1 MLDLLMSLSLSP
13 ALAFINPL
21 EWLAALVPYL
31 LIFFGFS
38 MVIFVHELGHFVVA
52 KLCDIRVERFAV
64 GFFREIWGFTRG
76 ETRYSFNILP
86 LGGYVKMLGQEDFE
100 IDKSGE
106 IAVKADPRSFSNKS
120 VGKRMAVISA
130 GVIMNVLFAGVIF
143 AVVFMIGM
151 PAPVPKIGMVVP
163 NQPADAAGLLPGDE
177 IEAINGRKIHEFDQ
191 VRMAIVLAKPLEE
204 LDFTVNRNGERKT
217 IGVLPINAED
227 KSVQQ
232 IGILPSYTPEI
243 VALGPESDSR
253 RPDSPHVG
261 DRIVSVDGT
270 TVTQENANN
279 DIMNRLAGLG
289 SELRIEVERPE
300 NPADPDSPTK
310 RVELVIPSR
319 IGIHPHGSSPRGS
332 VDVLGLTPLV
342 RIGRVEPGSRAY
354 LAGLNVGDVILKWG
368 DVSYPTSEEIRRETK
383 RACTRELNRD
393 RDRID
398 VEERDIPVRIWRPD
412 AKKQMDMV
420 VRPLVKRTVAQR
432 IDRLVTGAAPGL
444 PQEGASFS
452 LLADNVTRIGRV
464 TRDWD
469 GRTTPAAESGIPD
482 GAWITRINDKPIARW
497 AELVDTLRQ
506 HAGSTVTLS
515 YREKP
520 DSTAE
525 QTCSFSVPHS
535 ILTKLGMAPGA
546 LILAIDGQETIDH
559 TYSVTDRSGVERKH
573 TVAMPVYHPVIIQ
586 TALKQKLGETIEVR
600 YREHRLAPEQTAVI
614 EVTDDMIYPWL
625 SRIRY
630 QVDLDLAQEMTVV
643 RANNPISAM
652 VLGAERTWEF
662 IIQVYVVMKRMI
674 VSRSVGVETLSGP
687 VGIVKLGGQLAQAGV
702 VQLLF
707 FLAVISANLAVINFL
722 PLPIVDG
729 GHMVFLLIE
738 KIKGSPVNLRIQ
750 MVTQA
755 VGLALIGAAFLYVTL
770 QDLTR

>member
-1 MLDLLMSLSLSP
+1 MLDLLMSLSP

-106 IAVKADPRSFSNKS
+106 IAVKADPRSFSSKS

-130 GVIMNVLFAGVIF
+130 GVLMNVLFAGVIF

-151 PAPVPKIGMVVP
+151 PAIVPKIGMVVP
-163 NQPADAAGLLPGDE
+163 NLPADAAGLLPGDE
-177 IEAINGRKIHEFDQ
+177 IEAINGRRIRDFKEVQ
-191 VRMAIVLAKPLEE
+191 MAIVLAAPLDEIE
-204 LDFTVNRNGERKT
+204 FTVNRHGERKT
-217 IGVLPINAED
+217 IGVVPINTED

-232 IGILPSYTPEI
+232 IGIANSRTSEI
-243 VALGPESDSR
+243 AVLGLEADPR
-253 RPDSPHVG
+253 RPDSPHIG
-261 DRIVSVDGT
+261 DRIVSVDGMA
-270 TVTQENANN
+270 VTDENANEV
-279 DIMNRLAGLG
+279 LG
-289 SELRIEVERPE
+289 ALVNPAAQAHVVVERPE
-300 NPADPDSPTK
+300 DPDNPNSPRK

-319 IGIHPHGSSPRGS
+319 IAIRPHGSSPGGS
-332 VDVLGLTPLV
+332 VDVLGLTPLA
-342 RIGRVEPGSRAY
+342 RVSHVEAEGRAY
-354 LAGLNVGDVILKWG
+354 LAGLKAGDVIVKWG
-368 DVSYPTSEEIRRETK
+368 EVSYPTREDIRAETR

-393 RDRID
+393 RDRVD
-398 VEERDIPVRIWRPD
+398 VVERDIPVRIWRPD
-412 AKKQMDMV
+412 AKKEIDLV
-420 VRPLVKRTVAQR
+420 IRPLVKRTVAQR
-432 IDRLVTGAAPGL
+432 IDRLVTGAARGV
-444 PQEGASFS
+444 PQEGAFFE
-452 LLADNVTRIGRV
+452 LLADNVMRIGHV
-464 TRDWD
+464 VPEWD
-469 GRTTPAAESGIPD
+469 DRPTPAAESGIPD
-482 GAWITRINDKPIARW
+482 GAWITRINDKPVARW
-497 AELVDTLRQ
+497 AELVEELRQ
-506 HAGSTVTLS
+506 NAGSTVTLA
-515 YREKP
+515 YRSEP
-520 DSTAE
+520 ERGAE
-525 QTCSFSVPHS
+525 QTCQFAVPHS
-535 ILTKLGMAPGA
+535 ILTKLGLKPGA
-546 LILAIDGQETIDH
+546 HILSIDGHETVPY
-559 TYSVTDRSGVERKH
+559 TQSSSDRSGAKRER
-573 TVAMPVYHPVIIQ
+573 TYPIPVSHPVGIQ
-586 TALKQKLGETIEVR
+586 TALEANIGKSVEVR
-600 YREHRLAPEQTAVI
+600 YREHRAPPNTATV
-614 EVTDDMIYPWL
+614 EVTEDMVYPWL
-625 SRIRY
+625 SRVQY
-630 QVDLDLAQEMTVV
+630 TVDLDYAQEQTII

-652 VLGAERTWEF
+652 ALGADKTWEF
-662 IIQVYVVMKRMI
+662 IVQVYVVMKRMI

-729 GHMVFLLIE
+729 GHMVFLTIE

>member
-1 MLDLLMSLSLSP
+1 MFDLLMSMSP
-13 ALAFINPL
+13 VLALIPPL

-38 MVIFVHELGHFVVA
+38 AVIFVHELGHFIVA

-106 IAVKADPRSFSNKS
+106 IAVKADPRSFSHKS

-130 GVIMNVLFAGVIF
+130 GVVMNVLFAGIIF

-151 PAPVPKIGMVVP
+151 PAPVAKIGYVKP
-163 NQPADAAGLLPGDE
+163 NEPADAAGLLPGDR
-177 IEAINGRKIHEFDQ
+177 IEAVDGRKIHEFDQ

-204 LDFTVNRNGERKT
+204 LEFTVNRNGQRKT
-217 IGVLPINAED
+217 FGVMPINAED
-227 KSVQQ
+227 KGFQQ

-243 VALGPESDSR
+243 IALGPEADPR

-261 DRIVSVDGT
+261 DRIVSVDGKPLSA
-270 TVTQENANN
+270 EDPNN
-279 DIMNRLAGLG
+279 DIVSLLTDQKAEQRLV
-289 SELRIEVERPE
+289 VERPE

-310 RVELVIPSR
+310 QVELVIPSR
-319 IGIHPHGSSPRGS
+319 IAIHPHGLTPYGS

-342 RIGRVEPGSRAY
+342 RVSYVEPDSRAY
-354 LAGLNVGDVILKWG
+354 LAGLREGDVIVAWG
-368 DVSYPTSEEIRRETK
+368 DVSYPTSEEIRRETR
-383 RACTRELNRD
+383 RACSRMLD
-393 RDRID
+393 RDFDRLD
-398 VEERDIPVRIWRPD
+398 VQERDIPIRIWRPSV
-412 AKKQMDMV
+412 KRQMDLII
-420 VRPLVKRTVAQR
+420 RPRVKRTVAQR
-432 IDRLVTGAAPGL
+432 IDRLVTGAAPGV

-452 LLADNVTRIGRV
+452 LLADNTMRIGRV
-464 TRDWD
+464 THDWD
-469 GRTTPAAESGIPD
+469 GRITPAAESGIPD
-482 GAWITRINDKPIARW
+482 GAWITRINGKPVARW
-497 AELVDTLRQ
+497 AELVEELRH

-515 YREKP
+515 YRQHP
-520 DSTAE
+520 DSRAE
-525 QTCSFSVPHS
+525 QTCALSVPDS
-535 ILTKLGMAPGA
+535 LLTKLGLKPGA
-546 LILAIDGQETIDH
+546 LILAIDGQETVEH
-559 TYSVTDRSGVERKH
+559 TFSTTDRSGVERQH
-573 TVAMPVYHPVIIQ
+573 TAAMPVYHPAGIQ
-586 TALKQKLGETIEVR
+586 TALTQKIGQTVEVR
-600 YREHRLAPEQTAVI
+600 YRPYRLAHEQTASI
-614 EVTDDMIYPWL
+614 EVTQDMLYPWL
-625 SRIRY
+625 GRINY
-630 QVDLDLAQEMTVV
+630 QADLELAQEMTVV

-687 VGIVKLGGQLAQAGV
+687 VGIVKMGGQLAQAGV

-729 GHMVFLLIE
+729 GHMVFLIIE